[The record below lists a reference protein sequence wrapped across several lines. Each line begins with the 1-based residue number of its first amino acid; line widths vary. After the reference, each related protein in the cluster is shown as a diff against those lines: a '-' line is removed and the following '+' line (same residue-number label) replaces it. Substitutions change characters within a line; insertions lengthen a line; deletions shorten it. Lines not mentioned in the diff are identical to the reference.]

1 VNALAVCQSILESA
15 RTGARVPV
23 DFQDAAPVR

>member
-1 VNALAVCQSILESA
+1 ILESA